1 MIQQKMDKKAYF
13 LGMMN
18 GERLLGE
25 LLVSFSCMCENCE
38 FIKTP
43 VYFQT
48 VVGKHLIRSTCHSKI
63 LLSFYLKWK
72 LMIKFWIS
80 IKIENTLTIEILKF

>member
-25 LLVSFSCMCENCE
+25 LLVSFWCMCENCE

-43 VYFQT
+43 AYSQT
-48 VVGKHLIRSTCHSKI
+48 LVGKKI
-63 LLSFYLKWK
+63 VMFV
-72 LMIKFWIS
+72 LMIYFI
-80 IKIENTLTIEILKF
+80 NHYNAHFHM